1 MKTLALSTSWPWIGQ
16 QAFGQAAKAMLD
28 RGEWPAT
35 VLFSGAE
42 NLGKQTIAMW
52 LAQRQLCQNTS
63 RCPCGTCTDCRQVT
77 AGAHPSL
84 LTFNSDDAAVSMQEM
99 QQAVQRLKW
108 KTNTAERRW
117 VILPDIE
124 RLSEAVGNSLLKLIE
139 EPPVGTSI
147 IMTTSQPDRV
157 LPTLR
162 SRAIEFMWHRVSHA
176 ELDQAIQKNFP
187 ALSPSVRRLI
197 TRHANGRPG
206 LAINYATRPEQLTE
220 RWDTVQILQRGLV
233 SGRWPQ
239 RREWVAGDLD
249 ETEALVRD
257 ALLSS
262 IGIPPRTWTNETS
275 TIQNFSMSIGSG
287 RLAQLARRLTNRH
300 ALLRQHVQPSFILH
314 DLSF

>member
-1 MKTLALSTSWPWIGQ
+1 MKTPATATSWPWVGQ
-16 QAFGQAAKAMLD
+16 QAFGQAAQAMLD

-35 VLFSGAE
+35 VLFSGSE
-42 NLGKQTIAMW
+42 NLGKFTIAIW
-52 LAQRQLCQNTS
+52 LAQRQLCQHTGE
-63 RCPCGTCTDCRQVT
+63 RPCGTCVDCRQVT
-77 AGAHPSL
+77 AGAHPRL
-84 LTFNSDDAAVSMQEM
+84 QTFHNDEAVVSMPEM

-117 VILPDIE
+117 VILADIE

-176 ELDQAIQKNFP
+176 ELDQVIQKKFP
-187 ALSPSVRRLI
+187 ALTPSLRRLI
-197 TRHANGRPG
+197 TRQAHGRPG
-206 LAINYATRPEQLTE
+206 LAINYATRPDQLTE
-220 RWDTVQILQRGLV
+220 RWNTVQILQRGLV

-262 IGIPPRTWTNETS
+262 IGIPPRTWANEIS
-275 TIQNFSMSIGSG
+275 TIQNFSLSIGTG
-287 RLAQLARRLTNRH
+287 RLTQIAQRLTNRH